1 MFGCPAQ
8 VQLLV
13 PSCMHGHASWCTTLS
28 PTSQQG
34 YNKHH
39 CHIPIMLQI
48 PLGQSGELKQVVCW
62 EFEGTAFDQGNEA
75 ASWFTKYLESP
86 HRLVRYAGHP
96 CFLLHGPQMLRICPC
111 CKSEGQLQL
120 SLYHTGG
127 ESKSSIQS
135 DSSRRPTD
143 PKWTTDQEVAFADGF
158 PALLVSLVSRSSLC
172 TFMYENTSMIMH

>member
-1 MFGCPAQ
+1 MGTHPGAQ
-8 VQLLV
+8 HSVLPV
-13 PSCMHGHASWCTTLS
+13 SKVTTN
-28 PTSQQG
+28 T
-34 YNKHH
+34 NTN
-39 CHIPIMLQI
+39 IPVMLQI

-86 HRLVRYAGHP
+86 HRLVRYAGHAS
-96 CFLLHGPQMLRICPC
+96 CLQMLRICPC

-135 DSSRRPTD
+135 DSARRPTD

-158 PALLVSLVSRSSLC
+158 PALLVSLVSRFDHHCVPSCMKILV
-172 TFMYENTSMIMH
+172 